1 MQPRLGALV
10 PLSLLLAFTGS
21 QGTTTIPIE
30 DGARLQ
36 PVNVALAP
44 VTYRGRRAI
53 RVVESAYSTRAL
65 GEAIAV
71 VNGVTFQEGTIEV
84 DVAGA
89 PAPQAAARDR
99 GFIGLAF
106 HLASGAER
114 FKTFYL
120 RPTNARADDQLRR
133 NHTTQYTALPDWP
146 WDRLR
151 REQPGQYESYVDM
164 EAGEWT
170 SLKIVVAATRA
181 ILYINGSAQPALV
194 VTDLKDPV
202 TSGGLALWIGEGT
215 EGYFA
220 NLRVTPQMH

>member
-10 PLSLLLAFTGS
+10 PLSLLLASLGS
-21 QGTTTIPIE
+21 QGTPTIPIE

-36 PVNVALAP
+36 PVNVTLAP
-44 VTYRGRRAI
+44 AMYHGRRAI
-53 RVVESAYSTRAL
+53 RVVEGAYSTRAL

-89 PAPQAAARDR
+89 PSPQAAARDR

-106 HLASGAER
+106 HLAPGAER

-151 REQPGQYESYVDM
+151 REQPGQYESYTDM

-170 SLKIVVAATRA
+170 SIKIVVAGTRA

-220 NLRVTPQMH
+220 NLRVTPQTP